1 MNRFAALKIM
11 HVFIFG
17 ASNAMAIQCW
27 GVALAMCCTCAHSC
41 ETVPRQY
48 QFTHY
53 VTLTSQASALKWQM
67 LALGELQL
75 VLGISLHPLWNG
87 PSRKC
92 ASCRVTAVT
101 ALCNCRED
109 RKLALKCV
117 CVCVWVCVR
126 MCCCLQG
133 SAQTRMIRM
142 ISLNCLI
149 FKFDGTHPAQAEGL
163 GSPKKY

>member
-17 ASNAMAIQCW
+17 ASNAMAIQFW
-27 GVALAMCCTCAHSC
+27 GVALAMCCTCARPC

-53 VTLTSQASALKWQM
+53 HVTLTSQASALKWQM

-92 ASCRVTAVT
+92 ASCRVTA
-101 ALCNCRED
+101 LCNCRED
-109 RKLALKCV
+109 RNLALKCV
-117 CVCVWVCVR
+117 CECVCACHG
-126 MCCCLQG
+126 MCCCLQA

-142 ISLNCLI
+142 IILI
-149 FKFDGTHPAQAEGL
+149 FKIDGKSSCPGRRPRMT
-163 GSPKKY
+163 KNR